1 VLNTGQSGS
10 HSLADRGLDLY
21 ETPAFA
27 VTPLLRAENLP
38 HVIWEPAAGR
48 GAIVNVLRDHGHS
61 VAASDIVNYDFPLDF
76 VADFLDVK
84 RAPAGVE
91 CILTNPPFAIVNEF
105 IAHALDLV
113 PRVVILAR
121 LALLESEAR
130 TEILERCGLARC
142 HVFRQRLPGMHRASW
157 TGNKV
162 SPSIAFAWFCWDR
175 NHHGP
180 TTVDRISRGA
190 IR

>member
-1 VLNTGQSGS
+1 MLNTGQSGS

-38 HVIWEPAAGR
+38 HGIWEPAAGP
-48 GAIVNVLRDHGHS
+48 GAIVRVLRDHGHA
-61 VAASDIVNYDFPLDF
+61 VVASDVFDYGGLDF
-76 VADFLDVK
+76 VADFLKVTQV
-84 RAPAGVE
+84 PTGCG
-91 CILTNPPFAIVNEF
+91 CIFTNPPFNIINEF

-113 PRVVILAR
+113 PLVVILAR

-130 TEILERCGLARC
+130 TEILERRGLARI
-142 HVFRQRLPGMHRASW
+142 HAFRQRLPGMHRSNW

-162 SPSIAFAWFCWDR
+162 SPSIAFAWFVWDR
-175 NHHGP
+175 NHRGP